1 MKRPLTIVLAT
12 LGLAAFAT
20 MVSPR
25 ATADDSLWYVGG
37 NFGKSKASIDDVK
50 ITSSLLS
57 EGFTTTSLGNDND
70 ATGFKLFAGYR
81 FNKFFAL
88 EGGYFDLGKF
98 GFTANTTPAGTLHGD
113 VKFRG
118 LNLDLVGSV
127 PIGDQFSLFVRGGV
141 IDAEAKGAFSGTGA
155 VTVINP
161 SPKKRAVGYKF
172 GGGFGIDF
180 TPAFGMRIEA
190 ERYRMDDAVGNKGDI
205 DLYSAGLLYRF
216 GASSPVPAYV
226 APAVVATP
234 APPPPPIPVQE
245 PAPQPA
251 PPPPPPPPPPR
262 RVSFSAD
269 ALFTFNESVV
279 RPEGVHDIEK
289 FAAELRGTTYDQ
301 IYVYGYTD
309 RIGSDAYNQ
318 KLSQRR
324 ADAVKSILIEAAKL
338 DGAKVQAEG
347 RGEIDPVTKPGQCE
361 GKRSPKLIACLQ
373 PDRRVDIEVR
383 GTRH

>member
-1 MKRPLTIVLAT
+1 MTSPSKVVLAT
-12 LGLAAFAT
+12 LGLVTLTAMA
-20 MVSPR
+20 SPC
-25 ATADDSLWYVGG
+25 AMADDSLWYVGG

-251 PPPPPPPPPPR
+251 PPPPPPPR
-262 RVSFSAD
+262 RVSFNAD
-269 ALFTFNESVV
+269 ALFGFNESVV
-279 RPEGVHDIEK
+279 RPEGVRDIEK
-289 FAAELRGTTYDQ
+289 FASELQGTTYDQ
-301 IYVYGYTD
+301 IHVYGYSD
-309 RIGSDAYNQ
+309 RIGSSVYNQ

-324 ADAVKSILIEAAKL
+324 ADAVKAILIDAAKL
-338 DGAKVQAEG
+338 DGSKVLAEG
-347 RGEIDPVTKPGQCE
+347 RGASDPVTKPGQCE
-361 GKRSPKLIACLQ
+361 GKRSPKLLACLQ
-373 PDRRVDIEVR
+373 PDRRVEIEVS
-383 GTRH
+383 GTQH